1 MVVVIPGFVV
11 ALIAF
16 FVLNQVLGSRTK
28 TEPLKGWSGAFVGV
42 IMVVVAAAMFWSTID
57 DEQLKRITEFWSD
70 FF

>member
-1 MVVVIPGFVV
+1 
-11 ALIAF
+11 
-16 FVLNQVLGSRTK
+16 
-28 TEPLKGWSGAFVGV
+28 GAFVGV